1 MAPRLQSIFG
11 KHIWKIRVK
20 DKDEDK
26 IGPLAFPCECG
37 GTDSGVDLVF
47 VHGLRGSRVKTWS
60 KADIFWPR
68 DLLRDDLKMA
78 RVITWGYDADIANI
92 FAPAGQK
99 SLFGHANTLL
109 RDLARHRSEITR
121 PIVFICHSLGG
132 LVVKEALISSASYD
146 HSNRFP
152 QLAMIYRSTVG
163 VVFMGTPHRGSSL
176 ESYGEIVVKIAKLSG
191 RRPNAQ
197 LLQTLRP
204 NSHILEKLRN
214 DFTTISNNMVVVC
227 FYEELPTIKWGL
239 IVPEASA
246 SYEGFNVS
254 FDSIHADHEGMV
266 KFSERVEGYEKIIGC
281 IRDIIDA
288 KVQKTKLVNK
298 AVEARKDKI
307 LKTLEFPTI
316 RVREEQIEEA
326 HTETCSWVWDDRL
339 TGTPSKPCDFISWL
353 RSTEKFFWISGKAG
367 CGKSTL
373 MKYIYNHPKTR
384 TELER
389 SAWTNG
395 KDLILLGC
403 FIYERGGN
411 DQKSREGMLRS
422 ILFQVLSKWRDLIP
436 KVFSPWR
443 FFDNPES
450 ELEILPGFL
459 DWNSL
464 SRMFVSLLTH
474 LQDSRLCLFLDGL
487 DEYRMAGRED
497 QYTEEQ
503 LDLVYDGDNEDD
515 AWGRSTWITEGH
527 KEIARFLC
535 QLETHS
541 NVKICFSSR
550 ELAIFE
556 HEFRSFP
563 RTMVHTHTEEAIA
576 KYCEDRLTK
585 EAPDLEDLSK
595 FEFKIVEKSSGV
607 FLWVRLVVD
616 LLVDGYVNG
625 DYAVELWKEI
635 EKLPPRLGGRDG
647 LYMHMM
653 RNVDPKH
660 LPESKRL
667 FQLVILA
674 GMGGF
679 DIITLFLAEQGH
691 LQDGSTQ
698 ELRVSRDEYDLRDWD
713 QWEDERKRLQRRLK
727 SRCGL
732 LLEGDE
738 RVHFMHQTA
747 EQFISRTYL
756 WPKIFRNAT
765 GFNTEEETNLALMS
779 GWIRRLKRCSEAVV
793 TTDNVSVDTEA
804 KSTAPVES
812 LNKKKRNIAIEPYRY
827 LSNYKFA
834 GFFMQ
839 NIVLSAGGF
848 GRELISADNVSYIV
862 KLLDELDCVG
872 EKLTCGLRDFKDAV
886 YSYWTDVYFEDEPRA
901 ETFLDFAILC
911 RIKYY
916 VKAKLQGRQFSDE
929 ELSHLL
935 VRAIWMS
942 ETVRPFKPHYDT
954 HAETVEILFQ
964 KGADPNSQNAEID
977 SIMKAKAF
985 RPKVG
990 WTAWT
995 FFLEQASVRAE
1006 RHSESEVDISTM
1018 KVFLKYGADPA
1029 ASWDWLKEKGIYP
1042 SANGDGVNSLENT
1055 LVEYFRSIM

>member
-1 MAPRLQSIFG
+1 
-11 KHIWKIRVK
+11 
-20 DKDEDK
+20 
-26 IGPLAFPCECG
+26 
-37 GTDSGVDLVF
+37 
-47 VHGLRGSRVKTWS
+47 
-60 KADIFWPR
+60 
-68 DLLRDDLKMA
+68 
-78 RVITWGYDADIANI
+78 
-92 FAPAGQK
+92 
-99 SLFGHANTLL
+99 
-109 RDLARHRSEITR
+109 
-121 PIVFICHSLGG
+121 
-132 LVVKEALISSASYD
+132 
-146 HSNRFP
+146 
-152 QLAMIYRSTVG
+152 
-163 VVFMGTPHRGSSL
+163 MGTPHRGSSL

-288 KVQKTKLVNK
+288 KVAKTKQVDK

-307 LKTLEFPTI
+307 LKTLEFPSI
-316 RVREEQIEEA
+316 RAREEQIEEA
-326 HTETCSWVWDDRL
+326 HTETCSWVWDYRL

-353 RSTEKFFWISGKAG
+353 QSTEKFFWISGKAG

-389 SAWTNG
+389 SAWANG

-411 DQKSREGMLRS
+411 DQKSREGMLRT
-422 ILFQVLSKWRDLIP
+422 ILFQVLSTRRDLIP
-436 KVFSPWR
+436 KVFSPWH

-459 DWNSL
+459 DWNNL

-503 LDLVYDGDNEDD
+503 LDLVYDGNNEDD

-527 KEIARFLC
+527 KEIARFLR
-535 QLETHS
+535 QLETRN
-541 NVKICFSSR
+541 NVKVCFSGR

-556 HEFRSFP
+556 HEFQGFP
-563 RTMVHTHTEEAIA
+563 RAMVHIHTAESIA
-576 KYCEDRLTK
+576 KYCENRLTE

-595 FEFKIVEKSSGV
+595 FTSEIVEKSSGV

-625 DYAVELWKEI
+625 DYTQELWKEM

-653 RNVDPKH
+653 RNIDPKH

-667 FQLVILA
+667 FQLVMA
-674 GMGGF
+674 GTDGPYTGDL

-698 ELRVSRDEYDLRDWD
+698 ELRVSQDNYELKDWH
-713 QWEDERKRLQRRLK
+713 QWIDERKRLQRRLK

-738 RVHFMHQTA
+738 DVEFMHQTA

-765 GFNTEEETNLALMS
+765 GFNTEEETDLALMS
-779 GWIRRLKRCSEAVV
+779 GKIRRLKRCSEAVV
-793 TTDNVSVDTEA
+793 TTDNVSVDIEA
-804 KSTAPVES
+804 KSTAPVENP
-812 LNKKKRNIAIEPYRY
+812 NKKKRNIAIEPDRY
-827 LSNYKFA
+827 LSNYRLA
-834 GFFMQ
+834 GFLMRH
-839 NIVLSAGGF
+839 IIMSARGF
-848 GRELISADNVSYIV
+848 GRELISADNVSHIV

-872 EKLTCGLRDFKDAV
+872 EQLTCGLRDFKDAV
-886 YSYWTDVYFEDEPRA
+886 YSYWTDVYFDYEPRA
-901 ETFLDFAILC
+901 ETFLDFAILY
-911 RIKYY
+911 RLNYW
-916 VKAKLQGRQFSDE
+916 VKAKLRGRQFSDE

-942 ETVRPFKPHYDT
+942 ETRHRTKFHYFT
-954 HAETVEILFQ
+954 HAETVETLFQ

-977 SIMKAKAF
+977 SVMKAKAF

-995 FFLEQASVRAE
+995 FFLEQASVRAGT
-1006 RHSESEVDISTM
+1006 HSRSEDDISTM

-1029 ASWDWLKEKGIYP
+1029 AFWDWLKEKGIYP

-1055 LVEYFRSIM
+1055 LVEYFQSIIKKFPLPIH